1 MIVLYIM
8 VYTQKKKKKVVAL
21 SCFSIHDHYI
31 SICDDNNDT
40 ISSNVR
46 WDAHFDTNVDWSNL
60 LKYVWDFIFHNQTK
74 KLLYKI
80 YTKTSMTSH
89 QVQKFE
95 HSKLSVNC
103 D

>member
-1 MIVLYIM
+1 VIVLYIM
-8 VYTQKKKKKVVAL
+8 VHTQKKKKVVPF
-21 SCFSIHDHYI
+21 SYFSIHDEYI
-31 SICDDNNDT
+31 SICDNNNDT

-60 LKYVWDFIFHNQTK
+60 FKYVWDFIFHNQIK

-80 YTKTSMTSH
+80 CTKASMTSH
-89 QVQKFE
+89 QVEKFE
-95 HSKLSVNC
+95 HSKLCVNC

>member
-1 MIVLYIM
+1 M

-46 WDAHFDTNVDWSNL
+46 WDTHFDTNVDWSNL
-60 LKYVWDFIFHNQTK
+60 FKYVWDFIFHNQTK

-80 YTKTSMTSH
+80 YTKASMTSH
-89 QVQKFE
+89 QVEKFE
-95 HSKLSVNC
+95 HSKLCVNC